1 MNHTKTTVHVW
12 GEKRKREMLGITDGR
27 GDVCPLPCT
36 LCSVPSASL
45 SPSARGKC
53 LVWALKGKS
62 SQKGGLGHGQSPPL
76 FPS

>member
-1 MNHTKTTVHVW
+1 MSGGKK
-12 GEKRKREMLGITDGR
+12 EKEK
-27 GDVCPLPCT
+27 
-36 LCSVPSASL
+36 CSVLLMGEEMFALSPAPSALLPSASL